1 MSVTLTVIVTVMRDG
16 EGSRHEAPGLE
27 HRHVD
32 RRVVSL
38 AVDVGPEVLLPGGQG
53 GAAQQHGAGEPSES
67 KLNQDPILV
76 IYSKLIIT
84 YAC

>member
-27 HRHVD
+27 HSHVD

-38 AVDVGPEVLLPGGQG
+38 AVDVGPEVLLTGGQG
-53 GAAQQHGAGEPSES
+53 GAAQQHGAGEPNKS
-67 KLNQDPILV
+67 KGNQDHILV
-76 IYSKLIIT
+76 MKLVHIT
-84 YAC
+84 CAC